1 MSLGDTNGFV
11 HLRSEA
17 SIVWIQVIC
26 LEIANGRQYRFHLT
40 KESKKFSMKIYHF
53 FMALVMLTAFAAC
66 TSSDPEQ
73 QELALQQDLM
83 DEHDA
88 VMPKMGEFNQ
98 TKQKLIQVLYFD
110 TKLDSLTRDSLS
122 MVAGNMG
129 EVEESMMTWMN
140 QLQNVKLLKGEKKKH
155 EEIMEYLNKQKEKM
169 EKIGSTLEDMD
180 KIAKKAIADHPVKVP
195 GPPQK

>member
-17 SIVWIQVIC
+17 SIVWIQVNC

-40 KESKKFSMKIYHF
+40 KESKNFSMKIYHL

-66 TSSDPEQ
+66 TSNDPEQ

-83 DEHDA
+83 DEHDV

-140 QLQNVKLLKGEKKKH
+140 QLQNIKLLKGQKKKH
-155 EEIMEYLNKQKEKM
+155 EEIMEYLKKQKAKM
-169 EKIGSTLEDMD
+169 EKIGTTLEDME
-180 KIAKKAIADHPVKVP
+180 KIAKQAIADHPVKVP

>member
-11 HLRSEA
+11 HLQSKAAVRF
-17 SIVWIQVIC
+17 IDRYY
-26 LEIANGRQYRFHLT
+26 LKIANGRQYRFHLT
-40 KESKKFSMKIYHF
+40 KESKKFSMKIYQF
-53 FMALVMLTAFAAC
+53 FTVLVTLSAFAAC
-66 TSSDPEQ
+66 TSNDPEQ

-83 DEHDA
+83 DLHDK

-110 TKLDSLTRDSLS
+110 AKLDSLTRDSLS

-155 EEIMEYLNKQKEKM
+155 EEIMAYLNKQKAKM

-180 KIAKKAIADHPVKVP
+180 KIAKKAIADHPVKAP
-195 GPPQK
+195 SSPQK